1 MNNNLAA
8 LHNASADRGV
18 RKDTLAKNI
27 ADDVDGVMRR
37 RHNNAAA
44 ELEDATK
51 RYKDATSAIFEAN
64 ARMQEMLSATG
75 TQTKTAVSKAKDQA
89 AQLGDALNRVTKI
102 LGPDFEK
109 RVQQLVT
116 LTDCLERLNALR
128 QSGAMAEVLGAL
140 AARK

>member
-8 LHNASADRGV
+8 LHNASIERGV
-18 RKDTLAKNI
+18 RKESLAKNI
-27 ADDVDGVMRR
+27 AEDVDGIMRR
-37 RHNNAAA
+37 KHNQAAV

-51 RYKDATSAIFEAN
+51 RYKDATNAIFEAN
-64 ARMQEMLSATG
+64 TRLQEMLSTTG
-75 TQTKTAVSKAKDQA
+75 AQAKTAVSKAKDQA

-128 QSGAMAEVLGAL
+128 QSDAMAEVLGAL